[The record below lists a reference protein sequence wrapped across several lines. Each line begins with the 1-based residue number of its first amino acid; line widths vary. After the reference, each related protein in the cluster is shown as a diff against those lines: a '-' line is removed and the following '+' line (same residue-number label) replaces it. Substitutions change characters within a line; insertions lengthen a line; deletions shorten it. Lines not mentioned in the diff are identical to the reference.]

1 MIYHI
6 ERKSLGEW
14 SDVCYPT
21 KDEKLARD
29 ICYMESSKNGPCNIR
44 VATYD
49 DRDEFPNVITF
60 ACSTGWSQE

>member
-1 MIYHI
+1 MVYHI

-21 KDEKLARD
+21 TDEKLARD
-29 ICYMESSKNGPCNIR
+29 ICHMEVRKYSGTLR

-49 DRDEFPNVITF
+49 DREPDAKVVCMVSGTE
-60 ACSTGWSQE
+60 WK